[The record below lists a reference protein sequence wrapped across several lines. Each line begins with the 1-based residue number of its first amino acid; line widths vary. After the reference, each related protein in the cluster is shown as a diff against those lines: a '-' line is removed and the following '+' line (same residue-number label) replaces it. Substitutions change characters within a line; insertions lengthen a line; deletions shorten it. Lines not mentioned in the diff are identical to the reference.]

1 MADPPPR
8 PPPLPPRPLAAEPFP
23 RVDRDAETPR
33 SGVPRVVPP
42 EPAPLPNVLDLIA
55 ALRQDVV
62 LLRESL
68 PPHGPSFVP
77 TDPPPSKG
85 QVAARAVGKGS
96 QWLMIAIGALG
107 VAAQIAH
114 IYRPDLE
121 GPIQVAIKLLGGTP

>member
-1 MADPPPR
+1 VP
-8 PPPLPPRPLAAEPFP
+8 EPFA
-23 RVDRDAETPR
+23 RVDRDADTPR
-33 SGVPRVVPP
+33 SGVPRAAPP
-42 EPAPLPNVLDLIA
+42 EDRPLPNVLDIIG
-55 ALRQDVV
+55 ALRQDIV

-68 PPHGPSFVP
+68 PPHGPSLVP

-85 QVAARAVGKGS
+85 KVAVRAVGKGG

-107 VAAQIAH
+107 VAAQVAH